1 MSSSQ
6 EPERHTARRD
16 AKTGGQV
23 PSRPRSESRQRTV
36 LVAVRLLPQER
47 DVLAKTARSRGVTL
61 SEFIR
66 ASAIRSA
73 SAPAAEAE
81 ARLPLRPLLSQALP
95 ARRAASTPSRRP
107 QDGDLPIPGRAL
119 ASQASPTVIQ
129 TAPAAHKTR
138 PTGPGLTWRLV
149 VAGDGFEPS

>member
-1 MSSSQ
+1 MSSSP
-6 EPERHTARRD
+6 EPERRTARRD
-16 AKTGGQV
+16 AKTRGQG
-23 PSRPRSESRQRTV
+23 PSRPRSESRQRTA

-81 ARLPLRPLLSQALP
+81 VRLPLQPLLSQALP
-95 ARRAASTPSRRP
+95 TTASR
-107 QDGDLPIPGRAL
+107 
-119 ASQASPTVIQ
+119 SPTVPP
-129 TAPAAHKTR
+129 PAR
-138 PTGPGLTWRLV
+138 R
-149 VAGDGFEPS
+149 

>member
-1 MSSSQ
+1 MHDRMRSMSSSQ

-16 AKTGGQV
+16 AKTAGQV

-47 DVLAKTARSRGVTL
+47 DILAKTARSRGVTL

-81 ARLPLRPLLSQALP
+81 ARLPLQPLLSQALP
-95 ARRAASTPSRRP
+95 ATASRIHAVPPPARR
-107 QDGDLPIPGRAL
+107 
-119 ASQASPTVIQ
+119 
-129 TAPAAHKTR
+129 
-138 PTGPGLTWRLV
+138 
-149 VAGDGFEPS
+149 